1 LRTSKVRSRWRQ
13 HSDMTDRDM
22 HVARGARLESF
33 TLEKVFS
40 RTLPA
45 DATPQVGGNGK
56 HRYAH
61 VAPQHHIPQTSNRKI
76 FNPLDEICGF
86 TDHTLWLPHCHAAEG
101 SARHG
106 ALSPMQMGLAALSG
120 ASVVGEDW
128 SPQKGWQKPGESTKR
143 PQYTVEVQLG
153 YEVERGVGVVL
164 QVPAGS
170 SLAARGSVQ
179 PGDMIVGID
188 GQDIK
193 RWSREMMLRALCGA
207 KRSTVRLSLLRE
219 L

>member
-1 LRTSKVRSRWRQ
+1 
-13 HSDMTDRDM
+13 
-22 HVARGARLESF
+22 
-33 TLEKVFS
+33 
-40 RTLPA
+40 
-45 DATPQVGGNGK
+45 
-56 HRYAH
+56 
-61 VAPQHHIPQTSNRKI
+61 
-76 FNPLDEICGF
+76 
-86 TDHTLWLPHCHAAEG
+86 
-101 SARHG
+101 
-106 ALSPMQMGLAALSG
+106 MGLAALSG